1 MASAVNW
8 ANKYKQVTGASNLSG
23 YSSWY
28 NAQQKSAKS
37 QGLSGIAKWSS
48 ASDPLGAISGS
59 GSGSGTLLPSSAQ
72 GALDLLTGVTQQN
85 NALMAQA
92 AQDNRDW
99 QRESNQI
106 AMQFSAQEAEKNRK
120 WQEYMSNTAHQREIA
135 DLKAAG
141 LNPILSAMGGNGASV
156 GSGATAQGFSSGGA
170 TADVDTSGSSAMV
183 GLLTA
188 MLSAQ
193 TQLSMQQNNA
203 LNNLAVAD
211 KYNSTSK
218 IVAEIAAAAG
228 IQQSALA
235 AGASKYNANLNAST
249 QKYLAENYPSNMYQA
264 VSAILGALGGDG
276 SQLTKGITSA
286 ADKYKDSG
294 AYKWSIFNLIDTL
307 SDWSGKDNTTYD
319 KKRIFSNG
327 NNYSH

>member
-1 MASAVNW
+1 MIMATKWIS
-8 ANKYKQVTGASNLSG
+8 SNVGVSG
-23 YSSWY
+23 NTSL
-28 NAQQKSAKS
+28 SAKYN
-37 QGLSGIAKWSS
+37 
-48 ASDPLGAISGS
+48 
-59 GSGSGTLLPSSAQ
+59 GTNLTNY
-72 GALDLLTGVTQQN
+72 GALKRGLIDPFANNAGFSSSRSTGSSSFQSALDMLTGVTQQN

-92 AQDNRDW
+92 AKDNRDW

-106 AMQFSAQEAEKNRK
+106 AMQFSAQEAQKNRD

-170 TADVDTSGSSAMV
+170 TADVDTSGTNAMMS
-183 GLLTA
+183 LMAA

-193 TQLSMQQNNA
+193 TQLSMQQNTA

-211 KYNSTSK
+211 KYNETSK
-218 IVAEIAAAAG
+218 IVAQIAAAAG
-228 IQQSALA
+228 VQQSSIA
-235 AGASKYNANLNAST
+235 AGASKYNANLSAST

-264 VSAILGALGGDG
+264 VSAILGALSGDG
-276 SQLTKGITSA
+276 SQLTKGINTA
-286 ADKYKDSG
+286 VDKYKDSDV
-294 AYKWSIFNLIDTL
+294 YKWSIFHLYDTL
-307 SDWSGKDNTTYD
+307 SKWFDKDNTTYG
-319 KKRIFSNG
+319 KRNFQNG

>member
-1 MASAVNW
+1 MAKWISSNVGVSG
-8 ANKYKQVTGASNLSG
+8 NKSL
-23 YSSWY
+23 
-28 NAQQKSAKS
+28 SAKYNGTNLTNAGALK
-37 QGLSGIAKWSS
+37 QGLIDPFANNPGYGSS
-48 ASDPLGAISGS
+48 
-59 GSGSGTLLPSSAQ
+59 SGSGTLFPASAQ
-72 GALDLLTGVTQQN
+72 SALDLLTGVTSQN

-183 GLLTA
+183 SLLTA

-211 KYNSTSK
+211 KYNETSK

-228 IQQSALA
+228 IRQSSIA
-235 AGASKYNANLNAST
+235 AGASKYNANLSAST
-249 QKYLAENYPSNMYQA
+249 QKYLAENFPSNMTELLA
-264 VSAILGALGGDG
+264 SLLSNG
-276 SQLTKGITSA
+276 SSELNKGINSA
-286 ADKYKDSG
+286 VGKYKDSG
-294 AYKWSIFNLIDTL
+294 AYKWSIFYLNDLIQGFMDKF
-307 SDWSGKDNTTYD
+307 DKDNTTYG
-319 KKRIFSNG
+319 KRNFQNG